1 MSAAS
6 SVLSRLVEAGP
17 PALTVVPGRLPSPSQ
32 RDAIEAPAEALLVLA
47 GPGAGKTFC
56 LIERIRFLLEQLGVD
71 PARICAFT
79 FTNKAA
85 GEIAE
90 RLARTLGSRAAA
102 EKTGTIHAFC
112 AELLREFGSRVG
124 LDRGFGIIDEKQQH
138 AVLRRIG
145 CFGQWNGVLLRRFS
159 AHRIAGEPLVHR
171 NDVDAFER
179 YERFLRDRN
188 YADFDTLII
197 KTSELLTHRDVVQR
211 VRARWDC
218 VLVDEFQD
226 LNPLQYQV
234 IRELGREH
242 RHVFAVGDDEQSI
255 YSWAG
260 ADPRVFLTYT
270 NDFGIARRIT
280 LRENRRCSREILA
293 LARRLIEHNPMLFDE
308 PKLLEAERESDFCV
322 AAHSFDDDVAEREWI
337 TADLRR
343 DRAEHGLSWGDVAL
357 LYRTHA
363 IGDALEARLLTAGIP
378 CRLAT
383 GRALTQDPIIA
394 YVLAALQVV
403 ARPGDVHDD
412 AFLELAL
419 PKPLVDDARARLP
432 RTARTLREEL
442 EAMAR
447 ELGHQHQ
454 DAKRIRRACYSLDNL
469 PALATQHA
477 SVMGLVEE
485 LLSHRVGTYDT
496 VLEEN
501 HDELT
506 DPAAQHEVVKLAAR
520 LADARASGRAIWLE
534 PRRGAE
540 IPLAGLLRA
549 AKFHQVSIDAVI
561 PRDAE
566 PILIDDAP
574 TLGLPLAL
582 FKALQLLAC
591 TNTRSAFRD
600 FTVVDIETTTNAI
613 ERAEVVEIAA
623 VRVRDRVI
631 VDELSLL
638 VHPTGEIDPG
648 AEHTHGISAL
658 DVAGAPSFAEVW
670 PRVREF
676 CGRDTLVAHNGHHF
690 DFPILERLSGEK
702 LAGTYDTL
710 PLARRLHAGSASLG
724 NLAAR
729 FGIDTG
735 RSHRALD
742 DTRTLA
748 KVFLALR
755 SLNDVF
761 ARKTALAHLLD
772 YLAVALALWPDELDT
787 EGAMLRDRCGHFAF
801 GRFSSCLDEYDVERS
816 ARGDDSLPTVHDLI
830 EWLGGAARMERVR
843 AEKPAG
849 ERYPVAMGRLRALL
863 DQLPDASFDDQ
874 LCRLLELAALSRADD
889 EPADATRVNLLTL
902 HSTKGLEFSRVYV
915 VGVEDAELI
924 AGSKTKQATD
934 AQLEEARRLLYVGMT
949 RAKDRLVLTH
959 ARERGGR
966 PGGGHRFLD
975 EMGIVPTG
983 VWGAGGPG
991 DP

>member
-1 MSAAS
+1 MSASAS
-6 SVLSRLVEAGP
+6 RFSALDPLLPLLGVGAGR
-17 PALTVVPGRLPSPSQ
+17 VPSPSQ
-32 RDAIEAPAEALLVLA
+32 RAAIEAPADALLVLA

-56 LIERIRFLLEQLGVD
+56 LIERIRYLLERLGMD

-90 RLARTLGSRAAA
+90 RLARTLGPRAS
-102 EKTGTIHAFC
+102 EVKSGTIHAFC

-124 LDRGFGIIDEKQQH
+124 LEKNFQIIDDKQQLV
-138 AVLRRIG
+138 VLRRIG
-145 CFGQWNGVLLRRFS
+145 RYSFQRPLLASIS
-159 AHRIAGEPLVHR
+159 AHRIAGAPFRHR
-171 NDVDAFER
+171 NDAQACEK

-188 YADFDTLII
+188 YADFDTLIL
-197 KTSELLTHRDVVQR
+197 KAAELLTHDDVVRR

-226 LNPLQYQV
+226 LNPLQYRV

-260 ADPRVFLTYT
+260 ADPKVFLEYS
-270 NDFGIARRIT
+270 NDFQVTRRIT

-293 LARRLIEHNPMLFDE
+293 LARRLIEHNPTLFDE
-308 PKLLEAERESDFCV
+308 PKLLEAERESEFCV
-322 AAHSFDDDVAEREWI
+322 AALTFAHDAAERDWLV
-337 TADLRR
+337 ADLRR
-343 DRAEHGLSWGDVAL
+343 DRAEHGITWGDVAL

-363 IGDALEARLLTAGIP
+363 IGDALEASLLTAGIP
-378 CRLAT
+378 CRLAN

-394 YVLAALQVV
+394 YVLAALQVI
-403 ARPGDVHDD
+403 ARPDDVHDD
-412 AFLELAL
+412 AYFDSAL
-419 PKPLVDDARARLP
+419 NDRLVADARARLP
-432 RTARTLREEL
+432 HTGNTLREEL

-447 ELGHQHQ
+447 ELGRDHP
-454 DAKRIRRACYSLDNL
+454 DTKRIRRACYSLDNL
-469 PALATQHA
+469 PAIARQHTT
-477 SVMGLVEE
+477 VMGLVEE
-485 LLSHRVGTYDT
+485 LLSQRVGTYAT

-501 HDELT
+501 QDELT
-506 DPAAQHEVVKLAAR
+506 DPAALSEVTHLAAR
-520 LADARASGRAIWLE
+520 LADARESGRTIWLE
-534 PRRGAE
+534 RRRGAE

-549 AKFHQVSIDAVI
+549 AGFHRVSTDPVL
-561 PRDAE
+561 PTNAE
-566 PILIDDAP
+566 PILVDDAP

-591 TNTRSAFRD
+591 ASAPSAFRD
-600 FTVVDIETTTNAI
+600 FTVLDVETTTNVVD
-613 ERAEVVEIAA
+613 RAEVVEIAA

-631 VDELSLL
+631 VDELSTL
-638 VHPTGEIDPG
+638 VRPTGCIEPG
-648 AEHTHGISAL
+648 AEHTHGISDA
-658 DVAGAPSFAEVW
+658 DVAGAPTFEEVW
-670 PRVREF
+670 PRVRAF
-676 CGRDTLVAHNGHHF
+676 CGSDTIVAHNGHHF
-690 DFPILERLSGEK
+690 DFPILERLSGER
-702 LAGTYDTL
+702 LAGAYDTL
-710 PLARRLHAGSASLG
+710 PMARRLHAGSAGLAS
-724 NLAAR
+724 LAAH

-742 DTRTLA
+742 DTRALA

-755 SLNDVF
+755 ALNDAF

-772 YLAVALALWPDELDT
+772 HLAVALVLWPDELDA

-801 GRFSSCLDEYDVERS
+801 GRFSSCLDDYETERA
-816 ARGDDSLPTVHDLI
+816 ARGDDSLPSVHDLI
-830 EWLGGAARMERVR
+830 EWLGGAERMERVR

-849 ERYPVAMGRLRALL
+849 ERYPMAMGRLRALL
-863 DQLPDASFDDQ
+863 DQLPHTSFDDQ

-915 VGVEDAELI
+915 VGVEDAEMI
-924 AGSKTKQATD
+924 GGSPTRAPTD
-934 AQLEEARRLLYVGMT
+934 AQIEEARRLLYVGMT

-959 ARERGGR
+959 VQARGER

-975 EMGIVPTG
+975 EMGVAP
-983 VWGAGGPG
+983 VSW
-991 DP
+991 

>member
-1 MSAAS
+1 MSASAS
-6 SVLSRLVEAGP
+6 RFTALDPVLPLLE
-17 PALTVVPGRLPSPSQ
+17 VVPGRVPSPSQ
-32 RDAIEAPAEALLVLA
+32 RAAIEAPATSLLVLA

-56 LIERIRFLLEQLGVD
+56 LIERIRFLLERLRMD

-90 RLARTLGSRAAA
+90 RLARALGTRAAQV
-102 EKTGTIHAFC
+102 KTGTIHAFC
-112 AELLREFGSRVG
+112 AELLREFGARVG
-124 LDRGFGIIDEKQQH
+124 LEKGFLVIDADQQL

-145 CFGQWNGVLLRRFS
+145 EHSRWNRSLLARFS
-159 AHRIAGEPLVHR
+159 AHRISGTPFAHR
-171 NDVDAFER
+171 NDAAAFER

-197 KTSELLTHRDVVQR
+197 RTAELLAHRDVVQR

-260 ADPRVFLTYT
+260 ADPKVFLSYS
-270 NDFGIARRIT
+270 NDFEVTHRIT

-322 AAHSFDDDVAEREWI
+322 SAHGFPDDGAEREWI
-337 TADLRR
+337 IADLQR
-343 DRAEHGLSWGDVAL
+343 DRALHGISWGEVAL

-363 IGDALEARLLTAGIP
+363 IGDALEASLLTAGIP
-378 CRLAT
+378 CRLAA
-383 GRALTQDPIIA
+383 GRALVQDPIIA

-403 ARPGDVHDD
+403 ARPEDVHDD

-419 PKPLVDDARARLP
+419 PKPLVDDARAKLP
-432 RTARTLREEL
+432 RTGRTLRAEL
-442 EAMAR
+442 EATAR
-447 ELGHQHQ
+447 ELGHQHA
-454 DAKRIRRACYSLDNL
+454 DARRIRRACYSLDNL

-477 SVMGLVEE
+477 TVMGLVEE
-485 LLSHRVGTYDT
+485 LLSHRVGTYET

-506 DPAAQHEVVKLAAR
+506 DPAAQPEVTQLAAR
-520 LADARASGRAIWLE
+520 LADARESGRTIWLE
-534 PRRGAE
+534 RRRGAE
-540 IPLAGLLRA
+540 IPLAGLLRGA
-549 AKFHQVSIDAVI
+549 GFHRVSID
-561 PRDAE
+561 PEPPYDAE
-566 PILIDDAP
+566 PILVDDAP

-591 TNTRSAFRD
+591 ANGRSAFRD
-600 FTVVDIETTTNAI
+600 FTVIDIETTTNVVD
-613 ERAEVVEIAA
+613 EAEVVEIAA
-623 VRVRDRVI
+623 VRVRDRAI
-631 VDELSLL
+631 VDELTSL
-638 VHPTGEIDPG
+638 VRPARGIDPN
-648 AEHTHGISAL
+648 AAAVHGISEAE
-658 DVAGAPSFAEVW
+658 VAGAPTFAELW
-670 PRVREF
+670 PRVRAF
-676 CGRDTLVAHNGHHF
+676 CGTDTLVAHNGHHF
-690 DFPILERLSGEK
+690 DFPILERLSGDT
-702 LAGTYDTL
+702 LVGTYDTL
-710 PLARRLHAGSASLG
+710 PLARRLHAGSASLSG
-724 NLAAR
+724 LAAH

-748 KVFLALR
+748 KVLLALR
-755 SLNDVF
+755 ALNDAF

-772 YLAVALALWPDELDT
+772 YLAVALVLWPDELDA
-787 EGAMLRDRCGHFAF
+787 EGAMLRDRSGHFAF
-801 GRFSSCLDEYDVERS
+801 GRFSACLDEYDAERS
-816 ARGDDSLPTVHDLI
+816 ERGDDSLPSMHDLI
-830 EWLGGAARMERVR
+830 EWLGGTERMERVR

-849 ERYPVAMGRLRALL
+849 ERYPAAMARLRALL
-863 DQLPDASFDDQ
+863 DQLPEGSFDDQ

-924 AGSKTKQATD
+924 GGSTAKPSTTE
-934 AQLEEARRLLYVGMT
+934 QLEEARRLLYVGMT

-975 EMGIVPTG
+975 EMGLEMVSWLVG
-983 VWGAGGPG
+983 
-991 DP
+991 

>member
-1 MSAAS
+1 MSASAS
-6 SVLSRLVEAGP
+6 RFPVLDPVLPLLG
-17 PALTVVPGRLPSPSQ
+17 VVPGRVPSESQ
-32 RDAIEAPAEALLVLA
+32 RSAIEAPAEALLVLA

-56 LIERIRFLLEQLGVD
+56 LIERIRFLLERLAMD

-90 RLARTLGSRAAA
+90 RLARTLGPLAREVKS
-102 EKTGTIHAFC
+102 GTIHAFC

-124 LDRGFGIIDEKQQH
+124 LEKNFQILDDRQQLV
-138 AVLRRIG
+138 VLRRIG
-145 CFGQWNGVLLRRFS
+145 RFSFQKPLLASIS
-159 AHRIAGEPLVHR
+159 AHRIASVPFRHR
-171 NDVDAFER
+171 NDAQAFEK

-188 YADFDTLII
+188 YADFDTLIL
-197 KTSELLTHRDVVQR
+197 KAAELLTHDDVVRR

-226 LNPLQYQV
+226 LNPLQYRV

-242 RHVFAVGDDEQSI
+242 GHVFAVGDDEQSI

-260 ADPRVFLTYT
+260 ADPKVFLEFS
-270 NDFGIARRIT
+270 NDFEVSRRVT

-293 LARRLIEHNPMLFDE
+293 LARRLIEHNPTLFDE

-322 AAHSFDDDVAEREWI
+322 AAHAFPDDVAERDWLV
-337 TADLRR
+337 TDLRR
-343 DRAEHGLSWGDVAL
+343 DHAEHGIAWGDVAL
-357 LYRTHA
+357 LYRKHA
-363 IGDALEARLLTAGIP
+363 TGDALEASLLTAGIP
-378 CRLAT
+378 CRLAS

-394 YVLAALQVV
+394 YVLAALQVI
-403 ARPGDVHDD
+403 ATPEDVHDD
-412 AFLELAL
+412 AYFDSAL
-419 PKPLVDDARARLP
+419 DERLVADARGKLP
-432 RTARTLREEL
+432 HTGRTLREEL
-442 EAMAR
+442 EATAR
-447 ELGHQHQ
+447 ELGRDHP
-454 DAKRIRRACYSLDNL
+454 DAKRIRKACYSLDNL
-469 PALATQHA
+469 PAIASQHTT
-477 SVMGLVEE
+477 VMGLVEE
-485 LLSHRVGTYDT
+485 LLSQRVGTYAT

-506 DPAAQHEVVKLAAR
+506 DPAALSEVTQLAAR
-520 LADARASGRAIWLE
+520 LADARETGRTIWLE
-534 PRRGAE
+534 RRRGAE
-540 IPLAGLLRA
+540 IPLAGLLRGA
-549 AKFHQVSIDAVI
+549 GFHRVSTD
-561 PRDAE
+561 PLPPTNAE
-566 PILIDDAP
+566 PILVDDAP

-591 TNTRSAFRD
+591 ANARSAFRD
-600 FTVVDIETTTNAI
+600 FTVLDVETTTNAVD
-613 ERAEVVEIAA
+613 RAEVVEIAA
-623 VRVRDRVI
+623 VRVRDRAI
-631 VDELSLL
+631 VDELSTL
-638 VHPTGEIDPG
+638 VRPAGRIEPG
-648 AEHTHGISAL
+648 AEHTHGISDA
-658 DVAGAPSFAEVW
+658 DVAAAPAFAEVW
-670 PRVREF
+670 PRVRAF
-676 CGRDTLVAHNGHHF
+676 CGTDTIVAHNGHHF

-724 NLAAR
+724 NLAVH

-735 RSHRALD
+735 QSHRALD
-742 DTRTLA
+742 DTRALA

-755 SLNDVF
+755 ALNDAF

-772 YLAVALALWPDELDT
+772 YLAVALVLWPDELDT

-801 GRFSSCLDEYDVERS
+801 GRFSTCLDEYETARS
-816 ARGDDSLPTVHDLI
+816 ARGDDSLPGVHDLI
-830 EWLGGAARMERVR
+830 EWLGGAERMERVR

-915 VGVEDAELI
+915 AGVEDAEMI
-924 AGSKTKQATD
+924 GGSPSRRATD

-975 EMGIVPTG
+975 EMGMELVS
-983 VWGAGGPG
+983 W
-991 DP
+991 

>member
-1 MSAAS
+1 MSASANRFS
-6 SVLSRLVEAGP
+6 ALDPAIPPLV
-17 PALTVVPGRLPSPSQ
+17 VVPGRVPSPSQ
-32 RDAIEAPAEALLVLA
+32 REAIEAPATALLVLA

-56 LIERIRFLLEQLGVD
+56 LIERIRFLLEKLGMD

-90 RLARTLGSRAAA
+90 RLARTLGRSARDVR
-102 EKTGTIHAFC
+102 TGTIHAFC
-112 AELLREFGSRVG
+112 AELLREFGTRVG
-124 LDRGFGIIDEKQQH
+124 VEKGFGIIDDKQQL

-145 CFGQWNGVLLRRFS
+145 RYSQWNGVLLRRFS
-159 AHRIAGEPLVHR
+159 AHRIAKEPFAHR
-171 NDVDAFER
+171 NDAEAFEK

-188 YADFDTLII
+188 YADFDLLIL
-197 KTSELLTHRDVVQR
+197 KTAELLAHHDVVQR

-242 RHVFAVGDDEQSI
+242 GHVFAVGDDEQSI

-260 ADPRVFLTYT
+260 ADPKVFRQYA
-270 NDFGIARRIT
+270 NDFEVTRRIV

-293 LARRLIEHNPMLFDE
+293 LARRLIAHNPTLFDE
-308 PKLLEAERESDFCV
+308 PKLLEAERESPFCV
-322 AAHSFDDDVAEREWI
+322 SARTFADDAAEREWLV
-337 TADLRR
+337 ADLQR
-343 DRAEHGLSWGDVAL
+343 DHAEHALPWGEVAL

-363 IGDALEARLLTAGIP
+363 IGDALEASLLTAGIP
-378 CRLAT
+378 CRLAS

-403 ARPGDVHDD
+403 ARPEDVHDD

-419 PKPLVDDARARLP
+419 PKPLVEDARAKLQH
-432 RTARTLREEL
+432 TGGTLRAEL
-442 EAMAR
+442 EATAR
-447 ELGHQHQ
+447 ELGHQHPN
-454 DAKRIRRACYSLDNL
+454 AKRIRRACYSLDNL
-469 PALATQHA
+469 PAIADQHS

-496 VLEEN
+496 VLEEH

-506 DPAAQHEVVKLAAR
+506 DPAAQPEVEKLAAR
-520 LADARASGRAIWLE
+520 LADARSSGRTIWLE
-534 PRRGAE
+534 RRRGAE
-540 IPLAGLLRA
+540 IPLAGMLRA
-549 AKFHQVSIDAVI
+549 AGFHDVSIDVNA
-561 PRDAE
+561 PRDPE
-566 PILIDDAP
+566 PILVDDAP

-591 TNTRSAFRD
+591 AGSRSAFRD
-600 FTVVDIETTTNAI
+600 FTVVDIETTTNEVA
-613 ERAEVVEIAA
+613 RAEVVEIAA
-623 VRVRDRVI
+623 VRVRDRAI

-638 VHPTGEIDPG
+638 VRPEGPIDPN
-648 AEHTHGISAL
+648 AAAVHGISDA
-658 DVAGAPSFAEVW
+658 DVAGAPSFADLW
-670 PRVREF
+670 PRVRAF
-676 CGRDTLVAHNGHHF
+676 CGSDTIVAHNGHHF
-690 DFPILERLSGEK
+690 DFPIIQRLSGET

-710 PLARRLHAGSASLG
+710 PLARRLLTGSGSLA
-724 NLAAR
+724 NLAR
-729 FGIDTG
+729 QFEIDTG

-755 SLNDVF
+755 ALNDAY
-761 ARKTALAHLLD
+761 ARKTALVHLLD
-772 YLAVALALWPDELDT
+772 HLAVALVLWPDELDA
-787 EGAMLRDRCGHFAF
+787 EGAMLRDRCSHFAF
-801 GRFSSCLDEYDVERS
+801 GRFSNALDEYETERA
-816 ARGDDSLPTVHDLI
+816 ARGDATLPSVAELI
-830 EWLGGAARMERVR
+830 EWLGGAERMERVR

-849 ERYPVAMGRLRALL
+849 ERYPVAMARLRALL
-863 DQLPDASFDDQ
+863 DQLPEDASFDEQ

-924 AGSKTKQATD
+924 GGTATRPATD
-934 AQLEEARRLLYVGMT
+934 AQIEEARRLLYVGMT
-949 RAKDRLVLTH
+949 RAKDRLVLSYSES
-959 ARERGGR
+959 RNGR

-975 EMGIVPTG
+975 EMGLG
-983 VWGAGGPG
+983 LESE
-991 DP
+991 

>member
-1 MSAAS
+1 MTA
-6 SVLSRLVEAGP
+6 VPLRPTRLDLATDP
-17 PALTVVPGRLPSPSQ
+17 ITAPPGRVPSPSQ
-32 RDAIEAPAEALLVLA
+32 RAAIEAPAEALLVLA

-56 LIERIRFLLEQLGVD
+56 LIERIRFLLEQLGID

-90 RLARTLGSRAAA
+90 RLARTLGDRSRPV
-102 EKTGTIHAFC
+102 KTGTIHAFC
-112 AELLREFGSRVG
+112 AELLREFGARVG
-124 LDRGFGIIDEKQQH
+124 VEKGFGIIDEKQQH

-145 CFGQWNGVLLRRFS
+145 RYGQWNASLLRKFS
-159 AHRIAGEPLVHR
+159 AHRIANEPFKHR
-171 NDVDAFER
+171 NDAEAFEK
-179 YERFLRDRN
+179 YEAFMRARN
-188 YADFDTLII
+188 YADFDMLIL
-197 KTSELLTHRDVVQR
+197 KTAELLAHHDVVQR

-242 RHVFAVGDDEQSI
+242 GHVFAVGDDEQSI

-260 ADPRVFLTYT
+260 ADPKVFRQYA
-270 NDFGIARRIT
+270 NDFDVTHRIV

-293 LARRLIEHNPMLFDE
+293 LARRLIAHNPMLFDE
-308 PKLLEAERESDFCV
+308 PKLLEAERESPFCV
-322 AAHSFDDDVAEREWI
+322 SALTFAADVAERDWLV
-337 TADLRR
+337 ADVLR
-343 DRAEHGLSWGDVAL
+343 DRAEHGTPWGEVAL

-363 IGDALEARLLTAGIP
+363 IGDALEASLLTAGIP
-378 CRLAT
+378 CRLAS

-403 ARPGDVHDD
+403 AHPEDVHDD
-412 AFLELAL
+412 AFLEIAL
-419 PKPLVDDARARLP
+419 PKPVVEDARAKLQH
-432 RTARTLREEL
+432 TGNTLRAEL
-442 EAMAR
+442 EATAR
-447 ELGHQHQ
+447 ELGREHPNT
-454 DAKRIRRACYSLDNL
+454 KRIRRACYSLDNL
-469 PALATQHA
+469 GAIADQHS
-477 SVMGLVEE
+477 SVMGLVED

-506 DPAAQHEVVKLAAR
+506 DPAAQPEVEKLAAR
-520 LADARASGRAIWLE
+520 LADARQFGRTIWLE
-534 PRRGAE
+534 RRRGAE
-540 IPLAGLLRA
+540 IPLAGMLRA
-549 AKFHQVSIDAVI
+549 AGFRNVSMDTVSPAD
-561 PRDAE
+561 PE
-566 PILIDDAP
+566 PILVDDAP

-591 TNTRSAFRD
+591 ASSRSAFRD
-600 FTVVDIETTTNAI
+600 FTVVDVETTTNDV

-631 VDELSLL
+631 VDEISLL
-638 VHPTGEIDPG
+638 VRPEGRIDPN
-648 AEHTHGISAL
+648 AAAVHGISEAE
-658 DVAGAPSFAEVW
+658 VAGAPSFAEVW
-670 PRVREF
+670 PRIRAF
-676 CGRDTLVAHNGHHF
+676 CGSDTIVAHNGHHF
-690 DFPILERLSGEK
+690 DFPILQRLSGET

-710 PLARRLHAGSASLG
+710 PLARRLLPGSASLS
-724 NLAAR
+724 NLAKQ
-729 FGIDTG
+729 FEIDTG

-742 DTRTLA
+742 DTRALA

-755 SLNDVF
+755 ALNEAY
-761 ARKTALAHLLD
+761 ARKTALVNLLD
-772 YLAVALALWPDELDT
+772 YLAVALVLWPDELDT
-787 EGAMLRDRCGHFAF
+787 EGAMLRDRCSHFAF
-801 GRFSSCLDEYDVERS
+801 GRFSSCLDDYDSERS
-816 ARGDDSLPTVHDLI
+816 ARGDDTLPTVHDLI
-830 EWLGGAARMERVR
+830 EWLGGAKRMERVR

-849 ERYPVAMGRLRALL
+849 ERYPVAMARLSALL
-863 DQLPDASFDDQ
+863 DQLPDDASFDEQ

-924 AGSKTKQATD
+924 GGTTTRAATE
-934 AQLEEARRLLYVGMT
+934 AQIEEARRLLYVGMT

-959 ARERGGR
+959 AESRNGR

-975 EMGIVPTG
+975 EMGMTAVSE
-983 VWGAGGPG
+983 
-991 DP
+991 

>member
-1 MSAAS
+1 MSASAS
-6 SVLSRLVEAGP
+6 RFSALEPFDALVP
-17 PALTVVPGRLPSPSQ
+17 PFGAVPGRVPSPSQ
-32 RDAIEAPAEALLVLA
+32 RAAIEAPAEALLVLA

-56 LIERIRFLLEQLGVD
+56 LIERIRFLLERLGME

-90 RLARTLGSRAAA
+90 RLSRTLGDRARQV
-102 EKTGTIHAFC
+102 KTGTIHAFC

-124 LDRGFGIIDEKQQH
+124 LQKNFQIIDADQQVV
-138 AVLRRIG
+138 VLRRIG
-145 CFGQWNGVLLRRFS
+145 KFSYQKPLLARIS
-159 AHRIAGEPLVHR
+159 AHRIANEPFTHR
-171 NDVDAFER
+171 SDARAFEK
-179 YERFLRDRN
+179 YERFLLDRN

-197 KTSELLTHRDVVQR
+197 KTAELLAHDDVVQR

-234 IRELGREH
+234 IRALGREH
-242 RHVFAVGDDEQSI
+242 GHVFAVGDDEQSI

-260 ADPRVFLTYT
+260 ADPKVFLEFS
-270 NDFGIARRIT
+270 NDFEVRRRIT

-293 LARRLIEHNPMLFDE
+293 LARRLIEHNPTLFDE

-322 AAHSFDDDVAEREWI
+322 SALTFRDDAAERDWLV
-337 TADLRR
+337 ADLGR
-343 DRAEHGLSWGDVAL
+343 DRAEHGIAWGDVAL

-363 IGDALEARLLTAGIP
+363 IGDALEGSLLAAGIP
-378 CRLAT
+378 CRLAN
-383 GRALTQDPIIA
+383 GRALAQDPIIA

-403 ARPGDVHDD
+403 AHPDDVHDD
-412 AFLELAL
+412 AYFECAL
-419 PKPLVDDARARLP
+419 NERLVGDARAKLP
-432 RTARTLREEL
+432 RTGRTLRQEL
-442 EAMAR
+442 EATAR
-447 ELGHQHQ
+447 ELGREHP
-454 DAKRIRRACYSLDNL
+454 DAKRIRKACYSLDNL
-469 PALATQHA
+469 PAIASQHTT
-477 SVMGLVEE
+477 VMGLVEE

-506 DPAAQHEVVKLAAR
+506 DPAALPEVTQLAAR
-520 LADARASGRAIWLE
+520 LTDAREAGRTIWLE
-534 PRRGAE
+534 RRRGVE

-549 AKFHQVSIDAVI
+549 TGFHRVSIAPVM
-561 PRDAE
+561 PPDAE
-566 PILIDDAP
+566 PILVDDAP

-582 FKALQLLAC
+582 CKALQLLAC
-591 TNTRSAFRD
+591 TNVPSSFRD
-600 FTVVDIETTTNAI
+600 FTVVDIETTSKDVDTT
-613 ERAEVVEIAA
+613 EVVEIAA
-623 VRVRDRVI
+623 VRVRGRTI
-631 VDELSLL
+631 VDELHAL
-638 VHPTGEIDPG
+638 VRPEGAID
-648 AEHTHGISAL
+648 ADAARVHGITDAE
-658 DVAGAPSFAEVW
+658 VAGAPTFAEVW
-670 PRVREF
+670 PRIRAF
-676 CGRDTLVAHNGHHF
+676 CGTDTLVAHNGHHF
-690 DFPILERLSGEK
+690 DFPILERLSGET

-710 PLARRLHAGSASLG
+710 PLARRLCTGSGSLPA
-724 NLAAR
+724 LAEHFKVDR
-729 FGIDTG
+729 G

-742 DTRTLA
+742 DTRALA

-755 SLNDVF
+755 ALNEAF

-772 YLAVALALWPDELDT
+772 YVAVALVLWPDELDT
-787 EGAMLRDRCGHFAF
+787 EGAMLRDRCSHFAF
-801 GRFSSCLDEYDVERS
+801 GRFSSCLDEYDAQRS
-816 ARGDDSLPTVHDLI
+816 ARGDDSLPSVQDLI
-830 EWLGGAARMERVR
+830 EWLGGAERMERVR

-863 DQLPDASFDDQ
+863 DQLPQASFDDQ

-915 VGVEDAELI
+915 VGVEDAEMI
-924 AGSKTKQATD
+924 GGTAAKPATG

-959 ARERGGR
+959 VRERGER
-966 PGGGHRFLD
+966 AGGGHRFLD
-975 EMGIVPTG
+975 EMGLVP
-983 VWGAGGPG
+983 
-991 DP
+991 DER

>member
-1 MSAAS
+1 
-6 SVLSRLVEAGP
+6 
-17 PALTVVPGRLPSPSQ
+17 
-32 RDAIEAPAEALLVLA
+32 
-47 GPGAGKTFC
+47 
-56 LIERIRFLLEQLGVD
+56 
-71 PARICAFT
+71 
-79 FTNKAA
+79 
-85 GEIAE
+85 
-90 RLARTLGSRAAA
+90 
-102 EKTGTIHAFC
+102 
-112 AELLREFGSRVG
+112 
-124 LDRGFGIIDEKQQH
+124 
-138 AVLRRIG
+138 
-145 CFGQWNGVLLRRFS
+145 
-159 AHRIAGEPLVHR
+159 
-171 NDVDAFER
+171 
-179 YERFLRDRN
+179 
-188 YADFDTLII
+188 
-197 KTSELLTHRDVVQR
+197 
-211 VRARWDC
+211 
-218 VLVDEFQD
+218 
-226 LNPLQYQV
+226 
-234 IRELGREH
+234 
-242 RHVFAVGDDEQSI
+242 
-255 YSWAG
+255 
-260 ADPRVFLTYT
+260 
-270 NDFGIARRIT
+270 
-280 LRENRRCSREILA
+280 
-293 LARRLIEHNPMLFDE
+293 MLFDE

-322 AAHSFDDDVAEREWI
+322 TAHGFADDVAEREWI
-337 TADLRR
+337 AADLSR
-343 DRAEHGLSWGDVAL
+343 DRAEHGIEWGDVAL

-363 IGDALEARLLTAGIP
+363 IGDALEAKLLTAGIP
-378 CRLAT
+378 CRLAS
-383 GRALTQDPIIA
+383 GRALAQDPIIA

-403 ARPGDVHDD
+403 AHPDDVHDD

-419 PKPLVDDARARLP
+419 PKALVDDARARLP
-432 RTARTLREEL
+432 RTTRTLREEL
-442 EAMAR
+442 EATAR

-469 PALATQHA
+469 SALATQHR

-506 DPAAQHEVVKLAAR
+506 DPAAQPEVVKLAAR
-520 LADARASGRAIWLE
+520 LADARATGRTIWLE

-549 AKFHQVSIDAVI
+549 ARFHQVSIDAEI

-591 TNTRSAFRD
+591 ANARSAFRD
-600 FTVVDIETTTNAI
+600 FTVVDIETTTNDV

-623 VRVRDRVI
+623 VRVRDRAI

-638 VHPTGEIDPG
+638 VRPAGQIEPG
-648 AEHTHGISAL
+648 AEHIHGISDA
-658 DVAGAPSFAEVW
+658 DVANAPRFDEVW

-690 DFPILERLSGEK
+690 DFPILERLSGET

-710 PLARRLHAGSASLG
+710 PLARKLHAGSASLS
-724 NLAAR
+724 NLAAQL
-729 FGIDTG
+729 GVDAG

-742 DTRTLA
+742 DTRALA

-755 SLNDVF
+755 ALNDAF

-772 YLAVALALWPDELDT
+772 YLAVALALSPDELDT

-801 GRFSSCLDEYDVERS
+801 GRFSTCLDEYES
-816 ARGDDSLPTVHDLI
+816 EHALRGDDGLPGVHDLI
-830 EWLGGAARMERVR
+830 DWLGGAERMERVR
-843 AEKPAG
+843 REKPAG

-863 DQLPDASFDDQ
+863 DQLPDASFEDQ
-874 LCRLLELAALSRADD
+874 LCRLLELGALSRADD

-924 AGSKTKQATD
+924 GGSATRPATKEQI
-934 AQLEEARRLLYVGMT
+934 EEARRLLYVGMT

-959 ARERGGR
+959 ARHRGER
-966 PGGGHRFLD
+966 PGGAPQVLVA
-975 EMGIVPTG
+975 MGVAPTPPA
-983 VWGAGGPG
+983 GAG
-991 DP
+991 